1 MSIIDKENNVW
12 KAFIQFRSLFETEAR
27 ELGIDVFG
35 TDKIES
41 VATSLTIAHF
51 LEQSTKEL
59 KKLNDRGE
67 RMARRDFHIKNTST
81 FKDNNGK
88 LNN

>member
-12 KAFIQFRSLFETEAR
+12 KAFIQFRSLFETEAK

-35 TDKIES
+35 TDKIET

-51 LEQSTKEL
+51 LDKASKQLEN
-59 KKLNDRGE
+59 LN
-67 RMARRDFHIKNTST
+67 RREDTLSRRAFHLDNKST
-81 FKDNNGK
+81 FRDNNRK

>member
-12 KAFIQFRSLFETEAR
+12 KAFIQFRSLFETEAK

-35 TDKIES
+35 TDKIET

-51 LEQSTKEL
+51 LDKMTKEL
-59 KKLNDRGE
+59 LSMNEREDRV
-67 RMARRDFHIKNTST
+67 ARRAFHIENKST
-81 FKDNNGK
+81 FRDK
-88 LNN
+88 